1 MPGIRDAVAF
11 PVPEYSWSSPRWWNR
26 GSEIQM
32 PVLKSQLLLQKLY
45 PATANDL
52 QLLEKPGVPT
62 DEFLQPSE
70 EVSTQNDG
78 EEIRGEP
85 DLLPPMRELE

>member
-1 MPGIRDAVAF
+1 MRWHFQYPSTAGAHHAGRTEDLKLRCRFLKAS
-11 PVPEYSWSSPRWWNR
+11 YSCRSSILP
-26 GSEIQM
+26 
-32 PVLKSQLLLQKLY
+32 L
-45 PATANDL
+45 ANDL
-52 QLLEKPGVPT
+52 QLLEKPGVQT
-62 DEFLQPSE
+62 DVFLQPSE